1 MDSPVDYAGPAACGG
16 PFARLTLN
24 SPHNRNALSSTLV
37 SQLHQGLSAAEADP
51 AVRLVVLGHTGGT
64 FCAGADLSEAGGG
77 GGDPYRMAVARARE
91 MTALLRAIVESPLP
105 VVGAI
110 NGHVRAGGFGL
121 VGACDMVVA
130 GPESTFALTEARIG
144 VAPAIISLTLLPKLS
159 PRAAARYYL
168 TGEKF
173 GAREAAD
180 IGLITMAADDVDA
193 AVAALV
199 ADVGRGSPQGLA
211 ASKALTTAA
220 VLEGFDRDAERL
232 TEESA
237 RLLSPTKR
245 AKGCWPSC
253 RNVRPAGSSRR
264 RCGPLTRPAGPPPTT
279 QEVGNSLFR
288 ITLRFGHTGGELPQT
303 GNSMA
308 KNNIAIPAAIIAWP
322 MLPGNLDWVASCR
335 RSMTNL
341 HAQKTA
347 ATAKPTV
354 PIQFTAL
361 NQMGDPLFGGM
372 FIAVMSI
379 AGIDP
384 SGSVAYSVHERTG
397 SKRGFM
403 AAYIQAV
410 ASIIKP

>member
-144 VAPAIISLTLLPKLS
+144 VALEHSPGMTDRS

-237 RLLSPTKR
+237 RLFVSDEAREGMLAFLQKR
-245 AKGCWPSC
+245 PPRW
-253 RNVRPAGSSRR
+253 VQPATMR
-264 RCGPLTRPAGPPPTT
+264 
-279 QEVGNSLFR
+279 
-288 ITLRFGHTGGELPQT
+288 
-303 GNSMA
+303 
-308 KNNIAIPAAIIAWP
+308 AA
-322 MLPGNLDWVASCR
+322 D
-335 RSMTNL
+335 
-341 HAQKTA
+341 
-347 ATAKPTV
+347 
-354 PIQFTAL
+354 
-361 NQMGDPLFGGM
+361 
-372 FIAVMSI
+372 
-379 AGIDP
+379 
-384 SGSVAYSVHERTG
+384 
-397 SKRGFM
+397 
-403 AAYIQAV
+403 
-410 ASIIKP
+410 

>member
-77 GGDPYRMAVARARE
+77 GGGPYRMAVARARE

-237 RLLSPTKR
+237 RLFVSDEAREGMLAFLQKR
-245 AKGCWPSC
+245 PPRW
-253 RNVRPAGSSRR
+253 VQPATMR
-264 RCGPLTRPAGPPPTT
+264 
-279 QEVGNSLFR
+279 
-288 ITLRFGHTGGELPQT
+288 
-303 GNSMA
+303 
-308 KNNIAIPAAIIAWP
+308 AA
-322 MLPGNLDWVASCR
+322 D
-335 RSMTNL
+335 
-341 HAQKTA
+341 
-347 ATAKPTV
+347 
-354 PIQFTAL
+354 
-361 NQMGDPLFGGM
+361 
-372 FIAVMSI
+372 
-379 AGIDP
+379 
-384 SGSVAYSVHERTG
+384 
-397 SKRGFM
+397 
-403 AAYIQAV
+403 
-410 ASIIKP
+410 